1 MRETVIAL
9 MIIYGVCLIPTI
21 VFFFGCKDTLL
32 DYAKTKTL
40 LFFSIWLIFPFFFT
54 YMLITSLVS
63 GIKSLIH
70 LLYGNKG

>member
-9 MIIYGVCLIPTI
+9 MIVYGVCLIPTI
-21 VFFFGCKDTLL
+21 IFYFGCKDALL
-32 DYAKTKTL
+32 DYAKTKTF
-40 LFFSIWLIFPFFFT
+40 LFLSIWLIFPFFFA
-54 YMLITSLVS
+54 YMLIIPLIN